1 MSNLSVDMNAA
12 SSRSSDV
19 APSSG
24 EEEDEPCDFA
34 AFLAARLGIESEN
47 AALHVLGA
55 MLREYQPLE
64 RRAIHCLARQ
74 RRERRP
80 SDRHADAE

>member
-1 MSNLSVDMNAA
+1 MSNLSVDMSAA
-12 SSRSSDV
+12 TSRSSDA

-24 EEEDEPCDFA
+24 EEEDAPCDFA

-47 AALHVLGA
+47 AALHVLGV

-64 RRAIHCLARQ
+64 RRVIHCLARQ
-74 RRERRP
+74 RREKRA
-80 SDRHADAE
+80 SEHHADAE